1 MPMHGAVSARSS
13 YKSASVDLCNALD
26 EIARVIHLCMST
38 IHPQSLSAF
47 VACRLI
53 IPLKKNSGV
62 SPTDIGE
69 VSWCIIEKSILR
81 VVGEEEYG
89 DRMREVKCGVFTP
102 LVFSTTGGMGKEIT
116 VAYKCLAELIAQK

>member
-53 IPLKKNSGV
+53 IPLKKNPGV
-62 SPTDIGE
+62 SPAGIGE
-69 VSWCIIEKSILR
+69 VSWRIIGKSILR

-89 DRMREVKCGVFTP
+89 DRMREVKMWCIHSTCVFNSRRNGERENCCIRT
-102 LVFSTTGGMGKEIT
+102 LS
-116 VAYKCLAELIAQK
+116 